1 MEKEE
6 NHFVYLSIIPFLL
19 KWLLRRKAMTKTI
32 QTDSQGRLNLGKKYA
47 SSTFLVEIVDEEDI
61 LLKKAAVIP
70 ERELWLLKD
79 PEALKSIHRGLKDAK
94 DGKLHSINPS
104 EFDD

>member
-1 MEKEE
+1 
-6 NHFVYLSIIPFLL
+6 
-19 KWLLRRKAMTKTI
+19 MTKTI
-32 QTDSQGRLNLGKKYA
+32 QTDSQGRLNLGKRYA
-47 SSTFLVEIVDEEDI
+47 SSIFLVEIVDNEDI

-79 PEALKSIHRGLKDAK
+79 PEALQSVHKGLKEAK
-94 DGKLHSINPS
+94 NNQLHPMDPR

>member
-1 MEKEE
+1 MEKGM
-6 NHFVYLSIIPFLL
+6 S
-19 KWLLRRKAMTKTI
+19 KTI
-32 QTDSQGRLNLGKKYA
+32 QTDSQGRLNLGKRYA
-47 SSTFLVEIVDEEDI
+47 SSTFLIEIVDEDDI

-79 PEALKSIHRGLKDAK
+79 PEKLKSIHKGLKEAK
-94 DGKLHSINPS
+94 TKKLHKIDSK